1 MDIMT
6 PRERSDRMR
15 LIRAAN
21 TKPELAVRRLIYGMG
36 YRYRLHG
43 GDLPGRPDIVFRK
56 MRKAIFVH
64 GCFWH
69 LHRCPN
75 SRPPKSKL
83 NYWVPKLQG
92 NAERDKTVRQRLRRM
107 GWKTLVVWECQLKRI
122 DRLSHRIRVFLE
134 EKAKIVD

>member
-6 PRERSDRMR
+6 PGERSDRMR

-21 TKPELAVRRLIYGMG
+21 TKPELAVRRIVYGMG

-43 GDLPGRPDIVFRK
+43 DDLPGRPDIVFRK
-56 MRKAIFVH
+56 MRKVIFVH

-69 LHRCPN
+69 LHRCPS
-75 SRPPKSKL
+75 SRPPRSKL
-83 NYWVPKLQG
+83 DYWVPKLQG

-107 GWKTLVVWECQLKRI
+107 GWKTLIVWECQLKRI

>member
-6 PRERSDRMR
+6 PRERSDRMS
-15 LIRAAN
+15 LIRATD
-21 TKPELAVRRLIYGMG
+21 TKPELTVRHLIHGMG

-43 GDLPGRPDIVFRK
+43 RDLPGRPDIVFRK
-56 MRKAIFVH
+56 ARKAIFVH

-83 NYWVPKLQG
+83 DYWGPKLQG
-92 NAERDKTVRQRLRRM
+92 NVERDKTVRKQLRLL
-107 GWKTLVVWECQLKRI
+107 GWSTLVVWECELKHI
-122 DRLSHRIRVFLE
+122 ERLSHRIQRFLE
-134 EKAKIVD
+134 EKAKDC